1 MLKKQ
6 KQIEINSD
14 ILYKISINLLDHYYI
29 EPNLHFLLLLS
40 YLTVKEFSRNNEHLD
55 KNAKVDLC
63 MKYTPDLLTGLSQ
76 SAIIDTQAAIE
87 MKKKFIETETDMRNI
102 LEVYFIIFTYKED
115 KTMIKSNKCCFK

>member
-14 ILYKISINLLDHYYI
+14 ILYNISIKLLDHYYI

-55 KNAKVDLC
+55 KTAKVELC
-63 MKYTPDLLTGLSQ
+63 MKYTPDLLIGLSQ
-76 SAIIDTQAAIE
+76 SKIIDAQAAHE
-87 MKKKFIETETDMRNI
+87 MKQKFIDNEADMKNI
-102 LEVYFIIFTYKED
+102 LEVYYIIFTYKDD
-115 KTMIKSNKCCFK
+115 KKIIKPNKCCFG

>member
-14 ILYKISINLLDHYYI
+14 ILYNISIKLLDHYYI

-55 KNAKVDLC
+55 KTAKVELC
-63 MKYTPDLLTGLSQ
+63 MKYTPDLLIGLSQ
-76 SAIIDTQAAIE
+76 SKIIDAQVAHE
-87 MKKKFIETETDMRNI
+87 MKQKFIDNEADMKNI
-102 LEVYFIIFTYKED
+102 LEVYYIIFTYKDD
-115 KTMIKSNKCCFK
+115 KKIIKPNKCCFG

>member
-6 KQIEINSD
+6 KQIEINSN
-14 ILYKISINLLDHYYI
+14 ILYNISIKLLDHYYI

-76 SAIIDTQAAIE
+76 AAIIDAQAALE
-87 MKKKFIETETDMRNI
+87 MKKKFVESEADMRNI
-102 LEVYFIIFTYKED
+102 LEVYYIIFTYKDD
-115 KTMIKSNKCCFK
+115 KKMIKTNKCCLK

>member
-14 ILYKISINLLDHYYI
+14 ILFNISIKLLDHYYI

-55 KNAKVDLC
+55 KTAKVDLC
-63 MKYTPDLLTGLSQ
+63 MKYTPDLLIGLSQ
-76 SAIIDTQAAIE
+76 AKIIDVQAAHD
-87 MKKKFIETETDMRNI
+87 MKQKFVDNEVDMKNI
-102 LEVYFIIFTYKED
+102 LEVYYIIFTYKDD
-115 KTMIKSNKCCFK
+115 KKIIKPNKCCFR

>member
-14 ILYKISINLLDHYYI
+14 ILYNISIKLLDHYYI

-55 KNAKVDLC
+55 KTAKVDLC
-63 MKYTPDLLTGLSQ
+63 MKYTPDLLIGLSQ
-76 SAIIDTQAAIE
+76 SKIIEVEAALE
-87 MKKKFIETETDMRNI
+87 MKQKFLDNEVDMKNI
-102 LEVYFIIFTYKED
+102 LEVYYIIFTYKEHH
-115 KTMIKSNKCCFK
+115 KIKPKKWCFK